1 MTQKQEFL
9 GGLIAGAVVK
19 KGIEAGLDFALKKA
33 AASKS
38 ISLDAKD
45 VPAVK
50 EIVTESVEKEMQS
63 RSDHVTDNEANYKSR
78 NVWGSIVGIVTFIE
92 TFRMAWT
99 DNVEQTPTQWLAI
112 VGILVTALTPLYSRF
127 FAKKPLGE

>member
-78 NVWGSIVGIVTFIE
+78 NVWGSIVGI
-92 TFRMAWT
+92 
-99 DNVEQTPTQWLAI
+99 
-112 VGILVTALTPLYSRF
+112 LVTALTPLYSRF